1 LESLPDKKAWE
12 EDYTRRGKL
21 WGGGTHDLPDLPSR
35 SRVLELGCG
44 NGKSLLTM
52 IQRQWDVT
60 AIDFAS
66 QAVMFSRRVAGGAS
80 HGHVMVADA
89 RFPPFKNDSFD
100 AVFALHVLGH
110 MHESDRVQTALTLLH
125 ILKPGGILF
134 FSDFSTS
141 DFRFGKGYET
151 EPATFQRGTDII
163 THYFSREEIIHLF
176 SSLTLV
182 SIRIH
187 QWPMR
192 VMGST
197 LVRSEIQATFTR

>member
-1 LESLPDKKAWE
+1 MGCDCNRFCFPSSYVQQEGS
-12 EDYTRRGKL
+12 
-21 WGGGTHDLPDLPSR
+21 WGCLSWTCY
-35 SRVLELGCG
+35 GC
-44 NGKSLLTM
+44 
-52 IQRQWDVT
+52 RCP
-60 AIDFAS
+60 
-66 QAVMFSRRVAGGAS
+66 FS
-80 HGHVMVADA
+80 
-89 RFPPFKNDSFD
+89 PFKNDSFD

-110 MHESDRVQTALTLLH
+110 MHESDRDQTALTLLH

-151 EPATFQRGTDII
+151 EPATFRRGTDIV
-163 THYFSREEIIHLF
+163 THYFSREEVLHLF

-192 VMGST
+192 VMAST